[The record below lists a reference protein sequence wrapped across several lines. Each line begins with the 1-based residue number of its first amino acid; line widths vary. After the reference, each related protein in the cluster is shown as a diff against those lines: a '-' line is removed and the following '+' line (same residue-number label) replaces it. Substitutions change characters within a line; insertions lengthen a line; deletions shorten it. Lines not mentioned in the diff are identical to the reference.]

1 MYLCT
6 LPHKVIRVEIVSKHT
21 VSKTRGLRRKQCSL
35 SLCNKHITCLHCYYD
50 CSKCSP
56 LALTQCCYDGDTTAE
71 MHMHDYMVWRHPVSK
86 QS

>member
-35 SLCNKHITCLHCYYD
+35 SLSLSAINTSLVYTVTMTVRSVHL
-50 CSKCSP
+50 S
-56 LALTQCCYDGDTTAE
+56 L
-71 MHMHDYMVWRHPVSK
+71 
-86 QS
+86 